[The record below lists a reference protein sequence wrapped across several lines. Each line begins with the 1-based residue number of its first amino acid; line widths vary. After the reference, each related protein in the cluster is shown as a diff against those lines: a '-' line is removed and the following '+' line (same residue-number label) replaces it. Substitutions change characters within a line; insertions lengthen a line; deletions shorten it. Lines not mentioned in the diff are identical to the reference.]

1 MNWKRGM
8 MWVCCAMMG
17 LLLSGCMFSSS
28 PEDMYSLPQ
37 LPSEYTELREQLD
50 SILAAGAEYAAPTS
64 GTNIQSVQLTDLDGD
79 GVEEAVAFFRNADD
93 ENPLKI
99 YIFRAVGESYEQ
111 AALIES
117 SGTAIHSIRYVDM
130 DNDGLREIIVGWRVS
145 ADIQALGVHSI
156 RDYEPKLLMSS
167 LYTRYEALDFDGD
180 LIQEIVLLRSDNQG
194 DPVAE
199 LYDWEGEDLIAHSTT
214 RLSMTMA
221 ELRSMDVGALRDGE
235 TALFVT
241 GVVEDTRSVTDIL
254 AYRQDAISNIVRSD
268 VTGVTSEIFR
278 YISLEPTDIDG
289 DGVTEVPM
297 PIVLPNSLEGSE
309 EIFWQVDWVSYNAR
323 GQRETAVSTYHNI
336 NEGWYLLLPDQ
347 WSEQIAVRQELDS
360 DERATIFSARASD
373 GSYQDVMAI
382 YTITGNSREYK
393 ATRDGRFVLKREVGT
408 IYSGEFFDYND
419 SWRHAISQE
428 ELNQSFRLIAKEWAV
443 GDN

>member
-1 MNWKRGM
+1 MAEKKTNEILEEQRRARQEFLDLKKMQQGEMKAPPKPSEVAIVPKTPKEKWDNFWFQYKWYVIAITAITVVVAVM
-8 MWVCCAMMG
+8 VAQCATRTAYDYEVV
-17 LLLSGCMFSSS
+17 LFSYTSVLDEQADKIADYIEKYA
-28 PEDMYSLPQ
+28 EDM
-37 LPSEYTELREQLD
+37 
-50 SILAAGAEYAAPTS
+50 
-64 GTNIQSVQLTDLDGD
+64 NGD
-79 GVEEAVAFFRNADD
+79 GV
-93 ENPLKI
+93 
-99 YIFRAVGESYEQ
+99 Q
-111 AALIES
+111 
-117 SGTAIHSIRYVDM
+117 
-130 DNDGLREIIVGWRVS
+130 EIIVGWRVNAES
-145 ADIQALGVHSI
+145 QAVGVYSI
-156 RDYEPKLLMSS
+156 RNFEPKLLMEG
-167 LYTRYEALDFDGD
+167 LYTQYEILDFDADGR
-180 LIQEIVLLRSDNQG
+180 QEMVLLRSDTEG

-199 LYDWEGEDLIAHSTT
+199 YYDWEAQVLQVQSFA

-221 ELRSMDVGALRDGE
+221 ELERVDVGTLRGGE

-241 GVVEDTRSVTDIL
+241 GVAEDTRSVTDIL
-254 AYRQDAISNIVRSD
+254 AYRQDVISNIVRSD

-297 PIVLPNSLEGSE
+297 PMVLPNSQEGSE

-323 GQRETAVSTYHNI
+323 GQRETVVSTYHNI

-347 WSEQIAVRQELDS
+347 WSGQIAVRQELDS
-360 DERATIFSARASD
+360 DERGTIFSARAGD

-393 ATRDGRFVLKREVGT
+393 ATREGRFVLKREVGT
-408 IYSGEFFDYND
+408 IYSGAFFDYND

-428 ELNQSFRLIAKEWAV
+428 NLNQRFRLIAKEWAI